1 MEIKIVVASDS
12 HGRTEI
18 LEEIVRREKADYY
31 LHCGDSQDDE
41 LSISPFVS
49 VKGNCDFYNKE
60 RERVFKIGNFKVL
73 MEHGHMHYGLSLL
86 YIAKEVEANIVLTG
100 HTHVPNSCVLDGILF
115 VNPGSCAK
123 PRGGSEKSY
132 AVISFDSD
140 EVDVNKV
147 KVLFKII

>member
-12 HGRTEI
+12 HGRTDI
-18 LEEIVRREKADYY
+18 LEDIVRSEKGDFY

-41 LSISPFVS
+41 LSIFPFVS

-60 RERVFKIGNFKVL
+60 REKIFKIGNFKIL
-73 MEHGHMHYGLSLL
+73 MEHGHMHYGLSLV
-86 YIAKEVEANIVLTG
+86 YKAKEIGANIVLTG
-100 HTHVPNSCVLDGILF
+100 HTHIPNSYIIDDILF
-115 VNPGSCAK
+115 VNPGSCAR

-132 AVISFDSD
+132 AVISF
-140 EVDVNKV
+140 EEAETDVNKV